1 MVSILPK
8 NKRKKIDLTTKIPQV
23 ELFSYVFLE
32 ELKTP
37 KILFKINWPLA
48 ALGKPSN
55 YTSIPHTKKSKIII
69 LLKTLQKDWT
79 VKKMKASGRKILDWF
94 DESLAHPHKI
104 SKDCLKIDEN
114 AKHLPKQF
122 LTNLMAKK
130 VYNQQNDPSWNTK

>member
-1 MVSILPK
+1 
-8 NKRKKIDLTTKIPQV
+8 
-23 ELFSYVFLE
+23 
-32 ELKTP
+32 
-37 KILFKINWPLA
+37 
-48 ALGKPSN
+48 
-55 YTSIPHTKKSKIII
+55 
-69 LLKTLQKDWT
+69 
-79 VKKMKASGRKILDWF
+79 MKASGRKILDWF